1 MNPYLFG
8 GRWLI
13 TVPERQERRKRIMED
28 MNRVKEIMRLIRAE
42 IPEYYGVTN
51 DPKRN

>member
-13 TVPERQERRKRIMED
+13 TVPERQERRKRIAERME
-28 MNRVKEIMRLIRAE
+28 EIKAYLHIFRGE
-42 IPEYYGVTN
+42 Q
-51 DPKRN
+51 